1 MNMHKTID
9 QLYMTLITEKNDK
22 QSKSKRQKTSGFS
35 QNKLQKTTHK
45 FWGDQK
51 KILLFFFFFAT
62 KFCLFVDQ
70 IGQELSNTS

>member
-35 QNKLQKTTHK
+35 QNKLQKTTQIFGGGPKNK
-45 FWGDQK
+45 F
-51 KILLFFFFFAT
+51 IFFFAT